1 MLHSLPGEAKRLVFS
16 GKQTVALEP
25 FALERPGAASV
36 LVRIQLTLM
45 STGTE
50 NIVFNRM
57 FDPGTHWDHWV
68 KYPFYPGYTAVGTV
82 EAVGEEV
89 TTLQPGDRV
98 ACRVPHCSHAVVEA
112 AKCFPLPASLGW
124 ESAVWFSLAKIAW
137 HGASVAR
144 YQLGDS
150 VLIAGAGPIGQM
162 SIRWAVAAGCASVV
176 VVDPVPDRMK
186 LARLGGA
193 TATVAES
200 MESARAAVLEA
211 GHEQLPR
218 VIIDSTG
225 NAAVFAASLSLV
237 ADYGTVVILGD
248 TGQPAR
254 QSLTSDVIRR
264 GLTIVGAHDRHNT
277 AEWNNAT
284 ITRLFFQLAAA
295 GRFSLDGLNTH
306 CFLPEE
312 CGDAYHVANHE
323 REKTMGILFKW
334 ST

>member
-1 MLHSLPGEAKRLVFS
+1 MPNSLSVEAKRLVFS
-16 GKQTVALEP
+16 GKQTVSLEP
-25 FALERPGAASV
+25 FEIKAHEATSV

-50 NIVFNRM
+50 NIVFNRL
-57 FDPGTHWDHWV
+57 FDPGTHWDNWI

-82 EAVGEEV
+82 EEVGEEV
-89 TTLQPGDRV
+89 TKLKPGDRV
-98 ACRVPHCSHAVVEA
+98 ACRVSHCSHAVVEE
-112 AKCFPLPASLGW
+112 AKCFPIPANLTW
-124 ESAVWFSLAKIAW
+124 ENAVWFSLAKIAW

-144 YQLGDS
+144 YRLGDS
-150 VLIAGAGPIGQM
+150 VLIVGAGPIGQM
-162 SIRWAVAAGCASVV
+162 SIRWAVAAGCTSVA
-176 VVDPVPDRMK
+176 VVDTVPDRMK
-186 LARLGGA
+186 LACTGGA

-200 MESARAAVLEA
+200 MESAREA
-211 GHEQLPR
+211 ILKACHEQLPR
-218 VIIDSTG
+218 VVIDSTG

-277 AEWNNAT
+277 VEWNNAT
-284 ITRLFFQLAAA
+284 ITQLFFQLAVT

-306 CFLPEE
+306 CFLPGECEE
-312 CGDAYHVANHE
+312 AYRVANHE
-323 REKTMGILFKW
+323 REKTMGILFNW
-334 ST
+334 SK